1 MIPLIL
7 MYFGIYLLAFTF
19 SWGIAES
26 IHTHLVILLGIFV
39 VLLGYVFAFF
49 WKNDVFFDIS
59 RFHLIFSY
67 MTLFIIGVYYFF
79 YRDSMSVLDPVFS
92 LVVLGFSV
100 FFFSYE
106 KKWRREVFH
115 FFLLSLFFVYEILL
129 LFFFPGISL
138 VFLVGF
144 GALLAVLLFENVQE
158 NNFFGPFLES
168 SRVFFLSS
176 LLVFSGVL
184 VGLVFLDFSAVYFLL
199 PIMVFLFSV
208 HIRFQNIISY
218 GGAIFLLYFLYGFLC
233 ISLLSVN
240 SLVTTLLF
248 IFLFPAI
255 LIGNTYFWEEKQ
267 SNDFMILHYS
277 SIAFSLL
284 FFVYSLIF
292 VFWNTEILLLFTA
305 FSVFLLA
312 FLFILSY
319 FRFHTR

>member
-1 MIPLIL
+1 M
-7 MYFGIYLLAFTF
+7 
-19 SWGIAES
+19 
-26 IHTHLVILLGIFV
+26 
-39 VLLGYVFAFF
+39 
-49 WKNDVFFDIS
+49 
-59 RFHLIFSY
+59 
-67 MTLFIIGVYYFF
+67 
-79 YRDSMSVLDPVFS
+79 
-92 LVVLGFSV
+92 
-100 FFFSYE
+100 
-106 KKWRREVFH
+106 FH